1 MPAPPLPPA
10 AAVWGAAAG
19 AGMAAG
25 CAGLGKGNSSCC
37 GSAGV
42 SAAGLAGAPTSANWT
57 IQNAG
62 SSYCIGVKAGATTN
76 GSLTILYSCNAHTDQ
91 EWIPQSNGTLL
102 NLKSGKCLD
111 DPSDSTTNGTQQ
123 QIWTCNTNPQQNWT
137 LP

>member
-1 MPAPPLPPA
+1 MRTVSLCSLLLALSLIA
-10 AAVWGAAAG
+10 A
-19 AGMAAG
+19 
-25 CAGLGKGNSSCC
+25 CNKPDSNPSST
-37 GSAGV
+37 AT
-42 SAAGLAGAPTSANWT
+42 P
-57 IQNAG
+57 
-62 SSYCIGVKAGATTN
+62 GATTN